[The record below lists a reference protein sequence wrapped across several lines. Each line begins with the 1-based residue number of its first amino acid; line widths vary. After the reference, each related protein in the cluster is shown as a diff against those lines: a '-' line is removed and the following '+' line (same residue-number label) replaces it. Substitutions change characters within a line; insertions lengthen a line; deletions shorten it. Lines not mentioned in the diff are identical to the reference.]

1 MFSTEKVLPFL
12 TSRFVLIHKA
22 VLKLKKKLQFYC
34 IFRIIEMIVH
44 CLCVAV
50 IFLHITVQFK
60 KLLVKNIRT
69 AKFLVIFQFLQID
82 SFDFNNFFE
91 N

>member
-1 MFSTEKVLPFL
+1 
-12 TSRFVLIHKA
+12 
-22 VLKLKKKLQFYC
+22 
-34 IFRIIEMIVH
+34 MIVH

-69 AKFLVIFQFLQID
+69 AKFLVIFEFLQID
-82 SFDFNNFFE
+82 SILIIFLKIKRYLLLTNDLNNFESFYGSE
-91 N
+91 FTGCN